1 MEIIL
6 KLFWAVISV
15 FMIALSIYFTHYF
28 HFAQFKISSYM
39 KSFQGKKKEE
49 CGISPIK
56 TLLLTLAGRIGVGS
70 IAGIAL
76 AIYIGGAGT
85 IFWVWMI
92 SLLTLPL
99 AYGETILGSLY
110 KKKFGKEYIG
120 GPSYYIRDGLRN
132 NTLSRIYAIL
142 IFLSF
147 IFGFL
152 GIQVNTI
159 TKAAVTVLPVSKWM
173 IGIFLMV
180 LIFMIVIGDIFK
192 IARVTSKMVPFM
204 LLFYLGLCI
213 YVLFIHINEIP
224 SMILKILKDA
234 FTCKPFFTGFL
245 YTMIIGIQRG
255 IFSSEAGLGTGSITS
270 SASNSMEPKKD
281 GYIQMLGVSV
291 TTLVICTITAF
302 IILLSPYR
310 ELQIIDVNGIE
321 IATHAFGY
329 HFSRMGIFLLFIFI
343 FLCSFSTILTGYYDS
358 LISLRFLIPKYY
370 KIQKVFLIAFTSF
383 MILISSL
390 VSSKWMWSMV
400 DLFVGILMF
409 INLYAMYALK
419 EKILN
424 VNNRF

>member
-15 FMIALSIYFTHYF
+15 LMIALSIYFTYYY
-28 HFAQFKISSYM
+28 HFAQFKISSYIH
-39 KSFQGKKKEE
+39 SFKGEKKCE

-85 IFWVWMI
+85 IFWVWVI

-99 AYGETILGSLY
+99 AYSETILGSLY

-120 GPSYYIRDGLRN
+120 GPSYYIRDGLKN
-132 NTLSRIYAIL
+132 KTLSKIYAIL

-159 TKAAVTVLPVSKWM
+159 AKAAITVFPISKWM

-180 LIFMIVIGDIFK
+180 LIFLIVIGDVFK
-192 IARVTSKMVPFM
+192 IANVTGKMVPFM
-204 LLFYLGLCI
+204 LLFYLGLCM
-213 YVLFIHINEIP
+213 YVLLIHVVEIP
-224 SMILKILKDA
+224 EMICKIITNA
-234 FTCKPFFTGFL
+234 FTLKPFFTGFL

-302 IILLSPYR
+302 IILLSPYK

-321 IATHAFGY
+321 VATHAFGY
-329 HFSRMGIFLLFIFI
+329 HFSYMGIFLLFIFI

-370 KIQKVFLIAFTSF
+370 KMQKVFLIVFTSF

-390 VSSKWMWSMV
+390 VSSKWMWNMV
-400 DLFVGILMF
+400 DLFVGILML
-409 INLYAMYALK
+409 INLYALYALR
-419 EKILN
+419 EKVSK
-424 VNNRF
+424 VNSKY